1 MSLLFAS
8 FVAGILTI
16 LAPCVLPILPV
27 IIGGSIT
34 DLSRRTWFRPFVVVL
49 SLAVSIFAFTLLLK
63 ASTSLLG
70 VPHYVWQFVS
80 GIIVIGLGLTY
91 IFPRVWDMLSLKSG
105 AALSSQQALSQASK
119 RTGLL
124 GAIVTGAALG
134 PVFTSCSPTY
144 LFIVAAVLPID
155 IGLGITYILAYV
167 VGLAAVL
174 LIVAVAGAKVV
185 KKLRWSVNPEGWLK
199 RTIGIVMILVGLA
212 VLLGADKALQT
223 FVIDQGWYAP
233 VESIENSLR

>member
-27 IIGGSIT
+27 IIGGSIANS
-34 DLSRRTWFRPFVVVL
+34 SRQTWFRPFVVVL

-80 GIIVIGLGLTY
+80 GIILIGLGLTY

-105 AALSSQQALSQASK
+105 AALSSQQALSEASK
-119 RTGLL
+119 QTGLL
-124 GAIVTGAALG
+124 GAVVTGAALG

-144 LFIVAAVLPID
+144 LFIVAAVLPVD
-155 IGLGITYILAYV
+155 IGLGITYILAYA

-174 LIVAVAGAKVV
+174 LIVAVAGAKVI

-199 RTIGIVMILVGLA
+199 RTIGIMMILVGLA